1 MTKRIGIYIHIPF
14 CVSKCAYCDFYS
26 TAGGEKLMPRYHQAL
41 TRQLAEAAPLLA
53 GYYVDSVYFGGGTP
67 SYYGSKRIA
76 SLFNTL
82 KDHYKV
88 LLDAEVT
95 VEVNPDSISGKDLRL
110 LRKEGVNR
118 LSIGTQTADDGL
130 AKSLGRRHTF
140 RQVEKTVEKARSVG
154 FDNISLDLIYGLP
167 SQSKTAWADTLN
179 RVASLRPDHISC
191 YGLRIEEG
199 TPLYLFKD
207 NPLIPSE
214 DDQADMYL
222 FMVEALRDVGYR
234 QYEVSN
240 FALPG
245 RESKHNLKYWNREE
259 YVGFGPSAHS
269 YIGDLRY
276 SYIKGVEEYLQA
288 LDGKRPLLASQDD
301 IPRSEQAVEYL
312 MLGLRTT
319 RGITG
324 DEYYQLYQSNFAP
337 IEALLLEYE
346 KQGWA
351 TRLNDRWS
359 LTPTGFLLSN
369 QLIGDIL
376 DAHTEQRMTVGM
388 PWKKNE
394 YVAYTAQ
401 TKLK

>member
-14 CVSKCAYCDFYS
+14 CISKCAYCDFYS
-26 TAGGEKLMPRYHQAL
+26 VADGERLMSCYQQAFIG
-41 TRQLAEAAPLLA
+41 QLAESAPVLD
-53 GYYVDSVYFGGGTP
+53 GYYVDTVYFGGGTP
-67 SYYGSKRIA
+67 SYYGAKRIA
-76 SLFNTL
+76 GLFNTL

-95 VEVNPDSISGKDLRL
+95 VEVNPDSVSGKDLRL

-118 LSIGTQTADDGL
+118 LSIGVQTADDGL

-140 RQVEKTVEKARSVG
+140 RQAERTVERARKAG
-154 FDNISLDLIYGLP
+154 FENISLDLIYGLP
-167 SQSKTAWADTLN
+167 GQSKADWADTLN
-179 RVASLRPDHISC
+179 RVITLRPEHVSC
-191 YGLRIEEG
+191 YGLRIEEN
-199 TPLYLFKD
+199 TPLHVFRD
-207 NPLIPSE
+207 SPLIPGE

-222 FMVEALRDVGYR
+222 FTVEALRDVGYR

-240 FALPG
+240 FSLPG

-269 YIGDLRY
+269 YVGDLRY
-276 SYIKGVEEYLQA
+276 SYIKGVEEYLEA
-288 LDGKRPLLASQDD
+288 LEGKRDILASSDD
-301 IPRSEQAVEYL
+301 IPKSEQAVEYL

-324 DEYYQLYQSNFAP
+324 EEYYGVYQSGFGP
-337 IEALLLEYE
+337 IEALLLDYE

-351 TRLNDRWS
+351 HRINGRWS

-369 QLIGDIL
+369 QLISDIL
-376 DAHTEQRMTVGM
+376 DAHTEQRFTVGM

-394 YVAYTAQ
+394 YAAYMAQ
-401 TKLK
+401 TELK

>member
-14 CVSKCAYCDFYS
+14 CISKCAYCDFYS
-26 TAGGEKLMPRYHQAL
+26 LAGSDALMSRYQQAL
-41 TRQLAEAAPLLA
+41 TQQLAEAAPVLN
-53 GYYVDSVYFGGGTP
+53 GYYVDTIYFGGGTP
-67 SYYGSKRIA
+67 SYFGAKRIA
-76 SLFNTL
+76 GLFNTL

-118 LSIGTQTADDGL
+118 LSIGVQTADDGL
-130 AKSLGRRHTF
+130 AKSLGRRHSF
-140 RQVEKTVEKARSVG
+140 RQVEKTMERARRAR

-167 SQSKTAWADTLN
+167 SQSKADWADTLN
-179 RVASLRPDHISC
+179 RVITLRPEHISC
-191 YGLRIEEG
+191 YGLRIEEN

-207 NPLIPSE
+207 SPLIPGE

-222 FMVEALRDVGYR
+222 FTVEALRDVGYR

-240 FALPG
+240 FALPD

-259 YVGFGPSAHS
+259 YVGFGPSASS
-269 YIGDLRY
+269 YIGELRY
-276 SYIKGVEEYLQA
+276 SYIKGVEEYIEA
-288 LDGKRPLLASQDD
+288 LDGKRNIIASQDE
-301 IPRSEQAVEYL
+301 IPKSEQAVEYL

-324 DEYYQLYQSNFAP
+324 EEYYSVYQSGFAP

-351 TRLNDRWS
+351 HRVNDRWS

-369 QLIGDIL
+369 QLISDIL
-376 DAHTEQRMTVGM
+376 DAHSEQRITVGM
-388 PWKKNE
+388 PWKKSE
-394 YVAYTAQ
+394 YAAYVAQ
-401 TKLK
+401 RGLK